1 MVRKGGGA
9 EGRGRG
15 PWKVALMGLRDEQH
29 GWGKACAHQA
39 PGGRLPRR
47 SGEGWE
53 LMSLTMSR
61 REFHS
66 PLGSGIKSWEGWS
79 RGWPFFL
86 ISLVVM

>member
-1 MVRKGGGA
+1 MEKGGGA

-29 GWGKACAHQA
+29 GWGKQVCFRLQE
-39 PGGRLPRR
+39 GGFQEEAERDGNR
-47 SGEGWE
+47 
-53 LMSLTMSR
+53 MSLIMS

-79 RGWPFFL
+79 RGLRFFL
-86 ISLVVM
+86 ITLVVM

>member
-1 MVRKGGGA
+1 MVGKGGGA

-29 GWGKACAHQA
+29 GWWKASVFQA

-53 LMSLTMSR
+53 PD
-61 REFHS
+61 EFDYVKRVS
-66 PLGSGIKSWEGWS
+66 FPSGQWYQELGGLE
-79 RGWPFFL
+79 
-86 ISLVVM
+86 